1 MAIGISDN
9 SQVLG
14 GLGVTIDNEA
24 KVTLTTDP
32 AKAGIVLASSIGE
45 QYSRANGSY
54 QDSYGDLVSGTVTTG
69 TLVKPTAVIPANDSL
84 TAGLCDD
91 SLGGRSWE
99 TLTTGLALNTDAML
113 QAYQVPAG
121 VRLKIE
127 GVKLTASVQTVL
139 AGGPFV
145 NEFHLAFGF
154 TGTTPSLQAAVP
166 PMRVLLPELTQLAAA
181 AQAVGTALSQPG
193 GAVARFANPVFVAA
207 GEWVALVVN
216 RMGTAATSGVI
227 AYGIQYDFSLEAV

>member
-24 KVTLTTDP
+24 KVALTTDP

-84 TAGLCDD
+84 TAGLCD

-154 TGTTPSLQAAVP
+154 TGAAPSLQAAEAP
-166 PMRVLLPELTQLAAA
+166 NRVLLPELTQLAAA

-193 GAVARFANPVFVAA
+193 GAVARFANPVFVDA

-227 AYGIQYDFSLEAV
+227 AYGLQYDFSLEAV

>member
-1 MAIGISDN
+1 MIRRSGAA
-9 SQVLG
+9 VLHSCP
-14 GLGVTIDNEA
+14 GVMPEA
-24 KVTLTTDP
+24 RDCPPRPVTFRGRSRTRPLRLARQSPFP
-32 AKAGIVLASSIGE
+32 AGCCKYHHLPG
-45 QYSRANGSY
+45 
-54 QDSYGDLVSGTVTTG
+54 TTG
-69 TLVKPTAVIPANDSL
+69 TLVKPTAVVPANDSL
-84 TAGLCDD
+84 TAGLCD

-193 GAVARFANPVFVAA
+193 GAVARFANPVFVDA